1 LARLSRRL
9 ICQPNGVSRLG
20 ALQPLSPPQLNAES
34 NSGRTSMNSGVGEK
48 REEIVVAGGDG
59 SRRKRITKL
68 GKETVAEL
76 RCDS

>member
-1 LARLSRRL
+1 
-9 ICQPNGVSRLG
+9 
-20 ALQPLSPPQLNAES
+20 
-34 NSGRTSMNSGVGEK
+34 MNSGVGEK